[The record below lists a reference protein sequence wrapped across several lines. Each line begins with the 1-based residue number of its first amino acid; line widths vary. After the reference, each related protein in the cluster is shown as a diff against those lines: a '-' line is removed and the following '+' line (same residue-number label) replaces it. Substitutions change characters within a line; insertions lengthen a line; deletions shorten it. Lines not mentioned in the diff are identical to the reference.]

1 MNDTVD
7 LAEGLKVDSVL
18 RDARFNPRFIYTEDN
33 RQRLVD
39 NGILHPNQSWAEYR
53 QIIYRLLL
61 HPNREVMSVV
71 NEQLARMEGT
81 HTIGVHIRTGGLLAD
96 DCERVSFVN
105 QTVLET
111 IPDRIDILRRRL
123 TNDTVPVSV
132 YVSSDSTKVI
142 RYITEHLNRDYTVY
156 SLIRFKR
163 GHTTNVFLSQEK
175 AKAALADL
183 FVLAACE
190 SVLTTHGSGFSS
202 LVNQLSQAEVRDS
215 LRIARSVV
223 QCPKVDST
231 VC

>member
-1 MNDTVD
+1 MD
-7 LAEGLKVDSVL
+7 LADGLKEDSVL

-39 NGILHPNQSWAEYR
+39 NGILQPNQSWAEYR

-105 QTVLET
+105 QTVLDT
-111 IPDRIDILRRRL
+111 IPGRIDMLRRRL

-142 RYITEHLNRDYTVY
+142 RYIGSFHISARFWAFSLGIERITIVLYVIETRCCALLFDTNR
-156 SLIRFKR
+156 SI
-163 GHTTNVFLSQEK
+163 Q
-175 AKAALADL
+175 
-183 FVLAACE
+183 
-190 SVLTTHGSGFSS
+190 
-202 LVNQLSQAEVRDS
+202 
-215 LRIARSVV
+215 
-223 QCPKVDST
+223 
-231 VC
+231 